1 MRQVK
6 RLLGH
11 EAFHAGGTA
20 HPADVLHFWQWMASD
35 LLSNATRG
43 RLAEYLVALDLGV
56 SDGVRREWT
65 PYDLTTENG
74 ITVEVKSAA
83 YVQGWDQRRPSL
95 ISFDIKPTLGWNP
108 DTAIFGKSRIRQAQ
122 VYVFCLLH
130 EQDAA
135 KVEALNVDHWQFYVL
150 PAAVLNKECGIQK
163 SLGFRRLLALQ
174 PERASFGGIGAA
186 VVRAGSAETEA

>member
-1 MRQVK
+1 MRHVK
-6 RLLGH
+6 RLLG
-11 EAFHAGGTA
+11 EETFHFGGTA
-20 HPADVLHFWQWMASD
+20 HPVAVLHFWQWMASD

-43 RLAEYLVALDLGV
+43 RLAEYLVASALKV
-56 SDGVRREWT
+56 ANGVRREWM

-108 DTAIFGKSRIRQAQ
+108 DTALFGDVRLRQAQ

-135 KVEALNVDHWQFYVL
+135 SVDPLDINHWQFYVL
-150 PAAVLNKECGIQK
+150 AATVLNKECPLQK
-163 SLGFRRLLALQ
+163 SVGLKRLLALQ
-174 PERASFGGIGAA
+174 PEHVCFGGLPKA
-186 VVRAGSAETEA
+186 VARAGGTTAA